1 VSVQFKLA
9 WRYLKGRGLRT
20 LLTTLAV
27 VLGVMLM
34 FGMNGVLPT
43 MITAFRAATLSSA
56 GQVDLSVTSD
66 TSGVFGI
73 DVSRKVARV
82 PGVAGATPSLRRIA
96 ALPLK
101 AGVVDQTSQVSAVT
115 LIGIDLGT
123 VTKVRTF
130 PLSTGRFL
138 SASDGDAVV
147 LAQDLAVRLGLHTG
161 DQLIVPSSIGTQRF
175 TVIGLLSIPSIP
187 GQDEVFVPLTS
198 AQRLFALPDRIN
210 SIDVAYAKG
219 ADRGTVE
226 AAIKRALGSGYNFG
240 GLGSTDQLFASLQI
254 GEFAFNMFGIFALLA
269 GGFIILNTF
278 RTVVSERRHDIGML
292 RAVGATRGTVVGM
305 FLVEALFQ
313 GVLGTAAGIVLGY
326 GFAALTI
333 DAYGSLVARYMRLT
347 LGPPEF
353 TVTTWVTAISL
364 GMIVTLVSALIPA
377 VSAGRITPLEAL
389 RPVIGAAYEAASRRR
404 GAVGGVICGIA
415 VALLATRQ
423 SGAAAGGAV
432 LFIIGLSLAAPVL
445 VTPLSNALG
454 APFDLFFARES
465 RIARSNLQRNPGR
478 SASTA
483 SAVMIALAIVVAML
497 GVFQSIF
504 AGFMTYIDKAMGAD
518 YMFIPNN
525 IILAQGNVAAGPRLV
540 SDVSHTPGIAAVGTL
555 RIATAK
561 VKGASVQVVG
571 IDPQTYPKVADFVW
585 QAGSQSSA
593 VTALGTGRQLIANA
607 IYASQ
612 NGLSPGDLVM
622 LETPKGTVGYRV
634 AGIGSDY
641 LNAKL
646 ATVYVSQAELKKEFD
661 VTTDVMIMATLQS
674 GADRAATKTAL
685 DSVVR
690 DFPAFKLYESQ
701 QWKDE
706 QLTTF
711 DQTMVM
717 MYALIGVLALPS
729 LLALMNTLA
738 MSVLARTR
746 EIGMLRAVGST
757 RTQVRRMVLAESLM
771 LAAIGTLFGLVA
783 GVWLGYALVEAMN
796 SIFPMPYT
804 FPVGGVVVAVVIGVT
819 FAVLAALLPA
829 RQASKLDVVAAL
841 HHE

>member
-1 VSVQFKLA
+1 VSVQFTLA

-34 FGMNGVLPT
+34 FGMNGILPS

-66 TSGVFGI
+66 TSGTFGI
-73 DVSRKVARV
+73 DVFRKVARV
-82 PGVAGATPSLRRIA
+82 PGVVGATPSLRRLA
-96 ALPLK
+96 ALPPK
-101 AGVVDQTSQVSAVT
+101 PGVVDLTTQVSAVT
-115 LIGIDLGT
+115 VIGVDPGT
-123 VTKVRTF
+123 VTAVRSF
-130 PLSTGRFL
+130 PLATGRFL
-138 SASDGDAVV
+138 SGSDGDVV
-147 LAQDLAVRLGLHTG
+147 VMAEDLAVRLGLHAG
-161 DQLIVPSSIGTQRF
+161 DAFVLPSSVGSQRF
-175 TVIGLLSIPSIP
+175 TVIGLLSVPSVP
-187 GQDEVFVPLTS
+187 GQDEVFVPLAS
-198 AQRLFALPDRIN
+198 AQRLFALPNSIN
-210 SIDVAYAKG
+210 SIDIAYSKG
-219 ADRGTVE
+219 ADRATVE
-226 AAIKRALGSGYNFG
+226 AAIRRALGSGYSFG
-240 GLGSTDQLFASLQI
+240 GLGSTDQLLASLQI
-254 GEFAFNMFGIFALLA
+254 GEFAFNMFGLFALLA

-313 GVLGTAAGIVLGY
+313 GILGTATGIVLGY
-326 GFAALTI
+326 GFAVLTI
-333 DAYGSLVARYMRLT
+333 NALGSVIARYLRFS

-353 TVTTWVTAISL
+353 TLTTWVTAISL
-364 GMIVTLVSALIPA
+364 GMIVTLFSALIPA

-389 RPVIGAAYEAASRRR
+389 RPALGAAYESASRRR
-404 GAVGGVICGIA
+404 GAVGAVICGIA

-423 SGAAAGGAV
+423 SGAAAGGAA
-432 LFIIGLSLAAPVL
+432 LFVIGLSLAAPVL
-445 VTPLSNALG
+445 VQPLSNALG
-454 APFDLFFARES
+454 RVFDLIMPREG

-478 SASTA
+478 SATTV
-483 SAVMIALAIVVAML
+483 SAVMIALAVVVAML
-497 GVFQSIF
+497 GIFQSIF

-518 YMFIPNN
+518 FMFIPNN

-540 SDVSHTPGIAAVGTL
+540 SEVSHTPGIAAVGTL
-555 RIATAK
+555 RIAMAK
-561 VKGASVQVVG
+561 VNGASVQVVG

-585 QAGSQSSA
+585 QTGSESSA
-593 VTALGTGRQLIANA
+593 VTALGSGRQLIANA

-612 NGLSPGDLVM
+612 NGLSLGDLVM
-622 LETPKGTVGYRV
+622 IETPKGTVGYRV

-661 VTTDVMIMATLQS
+661 VTTDILVLAKLRP
-674 GADRAATKTAL
+674 GADRVATKNAL
-685 DSVVR
+685 DTVVGG
-690 DFPAFKLYESQ
+690 FPAFRLYESK

-706 QLTTF
+706 QLVTF
-711 DQTMVM
+711 DQTMIL
-717 MYALIGVLALPS
+717 MYSLIGVLALPS

-771 LAAIGTLFGLVA
+771 LSAIGTLFGVVT

-796 SIFPMPYT
+796 TVFPMPYT
-804 FPVGGVVVAVVIGVT
+804 FPTGGVIAAIVVGVT
-819 FAVLAALLPA
+819 FAVIAAILPA

-841 HHE
+841 HYE